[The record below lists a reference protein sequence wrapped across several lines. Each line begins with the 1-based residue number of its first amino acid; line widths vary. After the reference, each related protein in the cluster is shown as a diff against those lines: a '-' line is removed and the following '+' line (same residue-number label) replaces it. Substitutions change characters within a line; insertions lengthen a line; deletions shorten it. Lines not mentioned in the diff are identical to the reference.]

1 MQIDPTAGT
10 GDMPFFP
17 EALKHQKQWT
27 VYVLG
32 KKPNKKGKLQKYPI
46 YATSLKLRKG
56 VQGSE
61 ADLQNL
67 VDFDTAFD
75 ALNKLKKSGQTV
87 WTPEGHLPVTG
98 LGFAMLKGAGLT
110 CIDIDKTCK
119 KELRQEIISRCNS
132 FTEKSVSGEGLH
144 VWVRYECETMKN
156 QEEGID
162 LEVFSDTQFIAVT
175 GNIQTDVKDINPL
188 SDENFTWLKNLVK
201 PEKDRQRQATG
212 QPKKATPVAESEQS
226 DIARLVEA
234 LSHIPPDCAYD
245 EWVKIGAAIY
255 SEFGENGF
263 SLWDAW
269 SSRGSKYNPEEMRGK
284 YSSFAKITQVRIP
297 TVYHVAMQSGWKP
310 KATAEWI
317 QAQTLKHF
325 EVIDPAT
332 GNAREAS
339 KAAVKICDT
348 FAAKLK
354 ETLELDPAVTLDD
367 IKATYKINPI
377 IVDRFINETIRDK
390 NSSEKLHLLTRSE
403 NLNSHLKKEAWTHLV
418 ATYGQPY
425 DAETLEKDMDA
436 YIALQTAG
444 MKKGEA
450 DDFAKSVRQVI
461 FTLRN
466 AVYWHVDH
474 YNQRTQ
480 LSFSVDMFAQVREVE
495 LLEDK
500 AHFTLTHRNIVPMK
514 NTAYMDYDKAV
525 IEDYKQHFPEFE
537 AVLRFLVMSRFAP
550 DRKKSYLW
558 LHVVSDWGKGFFK
571 AILENLR
578 LCVELSVKE
587 VEGMFEGKP
596 SGQHPD
602 NFRRAFAVIFDEFKT
617 VKSEIKQL
625 ERRISLAPKFE
636 LRSEVE
642 LFAKLFFSAENV
654 HSLIGASGIEDQM
667 ANRFN
672 CIRGANQKLED
683 RELFKKIGS
692 SEYLRHLTGFA
703 AEYLNK
709 GVKSMQDLG
718 RIKAEKYASEW
729 LGKFHEKYGID
740 KLGKRLSHILPEI
753 AEEFREYLYQQW
765 NFCGGNFSHDYL
777 FTDAKGNLCLKKPQK
792 VISDWLKEQ
801 CDPSE
806 LATMMH
812 KRDELLKLVAQDGN
826 VTTRAIKNP
835 HTKENARAI
844 TIR

>member
-1 MQIDPTAGT
+1 MNMQIDPTAGT
-10 GDMPFFP
+10 GDMPALYYAAMNYVQNGWKITQLPKRGKRPILNNWRNKPIESISQVESVWGNNPEFNIGLLCSNNGLVCVDVDLLKPEDPPEMLDGFQELAILENHYGFKCVSTVAQVSGSGGKHFFFKAPAGVEFVGNPTNP
-17 EALKHQKQWT
+17 ET
-27 VYVLG
+27 G
-32 KKPNKKGKLQKYPI
+32 KPCKK
-46 YATSLKLRKG
+46 
-56 VQGSE
+56 
-61 ADLQNL
+61 
-67 VDFDTAFD
+67 
-75 ALNKLKKSGQTV
+75 
-87 WTPEGHLPVTG
+87 
-98 LGFAMLKGAGLT
+98 
-110 CIDIDKTCK
+110 IDIRFNHQIVVEPSIHPDTGKQYQWIDGGILAN
-119 KELRQEIISRCNS
+119 EASDLPPQLLEIIR
-132 FTEKSVSGEGLH
+132 
-144 VWVRYECETMKN
+144 
-156 QEEGID
+156 
-162 LEVFSDTQFIAVT
+162 
-175 GNIQTDVKDINPL
+175 
-188 SDENFTWLKNLVK
+188 
-201 PEKDRQRQATG
+201 KDRQRQTTG

-226 DIARLVEA
+226 DLARVREA

-245 EWVKIGAAIY
+245 EWVKIGAGIY

-263 SLWDAW
+263 SLWDEW
-269 SSRGSKYNPEEMRGK
+269 SSRGSKYNPAEMRGK

-354 ETLELDPAVTLDD
+354 ETLKLDPAVTLDD
-367 IKATYKINPI
+367 IKVTYKMNPL

-403 NLNSHLKKEAWTHLV
+403 NLNSHLKKDAWTHLV

-425 DAETLEKDMDA
+425 DAETLEKDMNA
-436 YIALQTAG
+436 FIEEQTAG
-444 MKKGEA
+444 MKKGDAE
-450 DDFAKSVRQVI
+450 DFAKSVRQVI

-466 AVYWHVDH
+466 AVYWHIDH

-500 AHFTLTHRNIVPMK
+500 AHFTLTHRNIMPMK
-514 NTAYMDYDKAV
+514 NTAYMDYDHAV
-525 IEDYKQHFPEFE
+525 IEDYKKHFPEFE
-537 AVLRFLVMSRFAP
+537 SVLRFLVMSRFAP

-709 GVKSMQDLG
+709 GVKRMQDLG
-718 RIKAEKYASEW
+718 RVKAEKHASEW